1 LSLDAANRQARTLDR
16 VDHRPWPVPDR
27 GWSVAETRE
36 DVLFAHWRVSR
47 DELRPHVPPAL
58 ELDTHGGDAWLGIAA
73 FRITGLRL
81 RGLPPLPGVSSFLG
95 VSVRAYVSAGGDKP
109 GVHPLSLD
117 ASSRLAVAAARRAY
131 RLAAFHA
138 RMSALRRGEWT
149 EVECARVAEPGRVL
163 SARCRPSGAALLAKA
178 GSFEAFF
185 SERYCSYTAAADGT
199 ILRAELH
206 HEPWALE
213 PAEAE
218 IGLVSVAPLVPA
230 EEPTCHVSRRQDVL
244 LWPAEPI
251 G

>member
-1 LSLDAANRQARTLDR
+1 MSLEAANRQARTLDR
-16 VDHRPWPVPDR
+16 VDHRPWPVPAG

-36 DVLFAHWRVSR
+36 DVLFAHWCVPA
-47 DELRPHVPPAL
+47 DELRRHVPAAL
-58 ELDTHGGDAWLGIAA
+58 ELETHRGDAWLGIAA
-73 FRITGLRL
+73 FRVTGLRL
-81 RGLPPLPGVSSFLG
+81 RGLLPLPGVSSFLG
-95 VSVRAYVSAGGDKP
+95 VSVRTYVSAGGEKP

-138 RMSALRRGEWT
+138 RMSAVRRGEWL
-149 EVECARVAEPGRVL
+149 EYECARVAEPGRVF
-163 SARCRPSGAALLAKA
+163 SGRCRPSGAALPAEP

-185 SERYCSYTAAADGT
+185 SERYCSYTAHADGT

-206 HEPWALE
+206 HTPWVLE

-218 IGLVSVAPLVPA
+218 IGLASIAPVGLRG
-230 EEPTCHVSRRQDVL
+230 EPTCHVSRRHDVL